1 MTRPRKSFPYHY
13 TPSVSRPEEPFDFDA
28 EKAKLKK
35 MTDAELREYGRA
47 YSKLAKLHTL
57 KEPRWH
63 DLYRLEL
70 ATHEY
75 RSRQK

>member
-1 MTRPRKSFPYHY
+1 MAND
-13 TPSVSRPEEPFDFDA
+13 EPFDFDA

-47 YSKLAKLHTL
+47 YSKLAKLHTQ
-57 KEPRWH
+57 ESPRWN

-75 RSRQK
+75 RTRQK

>member
-1 MTRPRKSFPYHY
+1 MAN
-13 TPSVSRPEEPFDFDA
+13 EEPFDFES
-28 EKAKLKK
+28 EKAELKK

-47 YSKLAKLHTL
+47 YSKLAKLHTQ
-57 KEPRWH
+57 ESPRWH
-63 DLYRLEL
+63 DLYRPEL

>member
-1 MTRPRKSFPYHY
+1 MTRPRNLLPYPP
-13 TPSVSRPEEPFDFDA
+13 TPNVSWNEEPFDF
-28 EKAKLKK
+28 ESEMAKLKK

-47 YSKLAKLHTL
+47 YSKLAKLHSQ
-57 KEPRWH
+57 ESPRWH

-75 RSRQK
+75 RTRQK

>member
-1 MTRPRKSFPYHY
+1 MAN
-13 TPSVSRPEEPFDFDA
+13 EEPFDFEA

-35 MTDAELREYGRA
+35 MSDTELREYGRTN
-47 YSKLAKLHTL
+47 SKLAKLHSQ
-57 KEPRWH
+57 ESPRWH

-75 RSRQK
+75 RTRQK